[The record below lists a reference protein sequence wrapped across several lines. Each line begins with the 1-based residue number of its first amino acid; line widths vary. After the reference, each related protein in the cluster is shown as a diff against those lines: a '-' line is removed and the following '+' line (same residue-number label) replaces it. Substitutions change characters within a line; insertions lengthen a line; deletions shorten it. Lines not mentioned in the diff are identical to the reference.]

1 MRTMSVDSGFREE
14 RWVHMMALSF
24 CLHLAVFSTILFI
37 PQTTARYPSFEGGV
51 YHVELV
57 GSPSRVKG
65 GVKGGGIKGGVKGG
79 GISSTVKTRGTS
91 RMVDAG
97 TRRIAVGKKK
107 SAPILARRVSPKA
120 RARSGERAFSPSEL
134 IDKAISKIERKVE
147 RHETVQS
154 EKTENGFEGATAAGS
169 KGEGGVMPGTSSDIG
184 IIIKLYQMEIE
195 NTIKNNWSYP
205 VALVDLRRGRI
216 PEAVVVVTVRRDGKI
231 LKTWFKRRSNNP
243 LFDESVLKAIEKSD
257 PLPGFPD
264 GYRKRY
270 DEVEINF
277 NLKDLA

>member
-1 MRTMSVDSGFREE
+1 MRAMSVDSGFREE

-57 GSPSRVKG
+57 GFPSRVKG
-65 GVKGGGIKGGVKGG
+65 RVKGG
-79 GISSTVKTRGTS
+79 GISTTVKTRETS
-91 RMVDAG
+91 RIAEAG
-97 TRRIAVGKKK
+97 TRRIALGKKK
-107 SAPILARRVSPKA
+107 TAPILARRVSPKPMERSED
-120 RARSGERAFSPSEL
+120 RAVSPSEL

-154 EKTENGFEGATAAGS
+154 EKTENRFEGATTAGS
-169 KGEGGVMPGTSSDIG
+169 KAEEGVMPGTSSDIG

-205 VALVDLRRGRI
+205 VALVDVRRGRI
-216 PEAVVVVTVRRDGKI
+216 PEAVVIVTVRRDGKI